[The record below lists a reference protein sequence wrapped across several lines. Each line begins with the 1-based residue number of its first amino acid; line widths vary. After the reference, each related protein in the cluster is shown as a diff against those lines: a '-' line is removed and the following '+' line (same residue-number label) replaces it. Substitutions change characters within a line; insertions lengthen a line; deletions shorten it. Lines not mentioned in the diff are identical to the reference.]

1 MFGWLNRLDPI
12 ARAVARNRVAMR
24 ERAGLHRRTTALP
37 DGRRVVYLDAETD
50 RPPLVLLHGIG
61 ASKDHWPRLAHR
73 LEGRFRIVAPDL
85 PGFGESDRT
94 GPFDLPAQAEAVRAF
109 VDELGIDRF
118 HLAGS
123 SMGGRVAAEVAARHP
138 ERVRTLWLLDP
149 AGARGE
155 ALSEMIQ
162 TVQAGG
168 DVPLFAKTG
177 PEYAAVVAYTMETPP
192 PVPRVALRVLGA
204 EMRAN
209 YDLHLQIFRQM
220 AEAFAVGPTT
230 EALLAG
236 VDVPTLVTWGA
247 ADRVLHPSGAHTIA
261 AAMPDA
267 RPHVMPGVGHLP
279 HLENPDDAADAY
291 LAFLQGVAERRPERL
306 ADR

>member
-1 MFGWLNRLDPI
+1 MRSWLRTLDPI
-12 ARAVARNRVAMR
+12 ARAVDKNRTDL
-24 ERAGLHRRTTALP
+24 RAKAGFHRRTRTLP
-37 DGRRVVYLDAETD
+37 DGRIVVYLDTETD
-50 RPPLVLLHGIG
+50 LPPLLLLHGIG
-61 ASKDHWPRLAHR
+61 ASKDHWPRLARR
-73 LEGRFRIVAPDL
+73 LNGRFRLIAPDL

-94 GPFDLPAQAEAVRAF
+94 GPFTLPAQAEAALAF
-109 VDELGIDRF
+109 ADGLGIGRF

-138 ERVRTLWLLDP
+138 ERVRTLWLLNP
-149 AGARGE
+149 AGAAGE

-177 PEYAAVVAYTMETPP
+177 AEYAAVLRYTMETPP
-192 PVPRVALRVLGA
+192 HVPRVALRVLGA
-204 EMRAN
+204 EMRADH
-209 YDLHLQIFRQM
+209 DLHLQIFRQM
-220 AEAFAVGPTT
+220 AEAFAAGPTT

-247 ADRVLHPSGAHTIA
+247 ADRVLHPSGAQTIA
-261 AAMPDA
+261 AGMPDA

-279 HLENPDDAADAY
+279 HLENPDGAAEAY
-291 LAFLQGVAERRPERL
+291 LAFQHGIAARL
-306 ADR
+306 PDRLG